1 MGDFRIALLGA
12 GIFAK
17 ETYVP
22 LIEANKDRGVRLTA
36 CLSRSAGSV
45 EDTISLVASEEERL
59 AILRYSGTEG
69 EEKFFAEAR
78 QVCDAVIIVVPIH
91 LLGKY
96 VERCLSLGLHILSEK
111 PVAHTSADAR
121 RLIALYRSLPL
132 PSTAHG
138 RYWHVA
144 ENYRLEPA
152 VAYARDLVQS
162 RPIPPKTFAL
172 TCIRQQSA
180 TSKYAVTEW
189 RSSPQYKGSYVLD
202 GGIHF
207 IALLR
212 TVLGGVDLEDVR
224 GHYEER
230 SVVEVGA
237 LGSCSVGSTLGT
249 YIIRYG
255 AFPAVVCRLD
265 VYWDDASLSI
275 TQNKAA
281 CTYDVHLTE
290 AGKEGKEGAT
300 INKTFAFAGLQNE
313 FSLWLDTLTEG
324 ASEAAVLS
332 PEEALKDLLAVEAL
346 VNPVP

>member
-1 MGDFRIALLGA
+1 MRIALVGA

-22 LIEANKDRGVRLTA
+22 LIEANKGSGVRLTA

-45 EDTISLVASEEERL
+45 EDTISLVASEEERG
-59 AILRYSGTEG
+59 AILRYSGAEG
-69 EEKFFAEAR
+69 EDKFFAEAR
-78 QVCDAVIIVVPIH
+78 QVCDAVIVVVPIH

-111 PVAHTSADAR
+111 PVAHCSEDAR
-121 RLIALYRSLPL
+121 RLISLYRSLP
-132 PSTAHG
+132 STAQG

-152 VAYARDLVQS
+152 VAYARGLVQS
-162 RPIPPKTFAL
+162 RPNPPKAFAL
-172 TCIRQQSA
+172 TCVRQQSA

-189 RSSPQYKGSYVLD
+189 RSKPLYKGSYVLD

-212 TVLGGVDLEDVR
+212 TVLGGGEVKDVR
-224 GHYEER
+224 GNYEEK

-237 LGSCSVGSTLGT
+237 LGSCRVGDTLGT

-265 VYWDDASLSI
+265 VYWDDATLSI
-275 TQNKAA
+275 TQHKAA
-281 CTYDVHLTE
+281 CTYDVSFSE
-290 AGKEGKEGAT
+290 AGKEEAEGVR
-300 INKTFAFAGLQNE
+300 KTFAFAGLQEE
-313 FSLWLDTLTEG
+313 FSLWLDTMADG
-324 ASEAAVLS
+324 AGEAEILS
-332 PEEALKDLLAVEAL
+332 PEEALKDLLVVEAM
-346 VNPVP
+346 VGHSSA